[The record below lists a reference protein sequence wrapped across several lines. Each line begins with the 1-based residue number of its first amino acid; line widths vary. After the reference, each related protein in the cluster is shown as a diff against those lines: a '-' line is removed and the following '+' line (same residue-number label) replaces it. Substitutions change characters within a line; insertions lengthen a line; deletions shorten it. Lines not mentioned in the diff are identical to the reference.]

1 MYLKKTKHSQ
11 VETSSPAC
19 NITQK
24 KKQKKKITQ
33 IIVIYLQ
40 GEINI
45 CLPTQTQSKLSIIN
59 TEQY

>member
-24 KKQKKKITQ
+24 KNKKKITQ